1 MSYGWAILFTVAA
14 WIVGSFLEGLL
25 GEGTQI
31 LFAILVMGCCIMKFI
46 QDQNHEPH

>member
-14 WIVGSFLEGLL
+14 WIVGSFLECLL
-25 GEGTQI
+25 GEGTHI

-46 QDQNHEPH
+46 KDQNHEPH